1 MLENKTIPPTAVAE
15 ATTSIV
21 FDTGWVRAKGTGATI
36 DSLGYTNGTGRML
49 MWTFESVA
57 SQNGVSSSR
66 LYPYLQDGA
75 GNNNFASTSAYAFRR
90 ASGTTEGVEERVYQS
105 SLGNLGEYRFHV
117 IGSSASHPTK
127 YMMLPA
133 DCSIYLRKM
142 SSMNTNDWIDYK
154 IKVIEENVSLLS
166 IYAEH

>member
-1 MLENKTIPPTAVAE
+1 MLENKTIPPIAVVE
-15 ATTSIV
+15 TTSSIV

-57 SQNGVSSSR
+57 SQNSVSSSR
-66 LYPYLQDGA
+66 LYPFIQDGA
-75 GNNNFASTSAYAFRR
+75 GNVNQASTNAFAFRR
-90 ASGTTEGVEERVYQS
+90 ASGTSEGVEERVYQGTI
-105 SLGNLGEYRFHV
+105 GNLGEYRFHH
-117 IGSSASHPTK
+117 IGNSGGNPMK